1 MNIIMILQAALLGVV
16 EGVTEFLP
24 ISSTGHLIVVMD
36 MLGFKGPEGKIFEV
50 IIQLGAILAVCWY
63 YRVTLWT
70 VARGCIG
77 SKDSQGFVLRLL
89 VAFMP
94 SVVIGLLAHD
104 FIKQVLFSPLVVA
117 VMLVVGGIIILWVE
131 RLPLQF
137 TTTSMDTLTFR
148 QALYIGLFQV
158 IAMIPGTS
166 RSGATIIGA
175 MLVGTDR
182 KTAAEFSFFLAMPT
196 MFAATLLDVFKAR
209 HDLTMDGMSLIAVGF
224 VTAFISGFF
233 AVAWLLKF
241 ISSHNCMVSHHSGIG
256 DAFLPLGR
264 ISSLMPRLVMALV
277 ANNVAK

>member
-1 MNIIMILQAALLGVV
+1 MDMIVLFQAALLGVV

-241 ISSHNCMVSHHSGIG
+241 ISSHNFVPFAWYRIILGLGMLF
-256 DAFLPLGR
+256 FLWG
-264 ISSLMPRLVMALV
+264 V
-277 ANNVAK
+277 